1 MNVTS
6 GSDLILRIK
15 DDKGNGIRVSNKAS
29 FFIRVFTTNPS
40 NYIEYG
46 KEDIVERN
54 DYDTINIPADK
65 LQQLESGV
73 IAYTYGWSML
83 DDNFEDGEYNT
94 LKTVYT
100 NYYYQNNGDN
110 GSGGQVSNLEM
121 KDIRESI
128 AKINE
133 KLNAHTVTVQDNTL
147 IITT

>member
-65 LQQLESGV
+65 LQQL
-73 IAYTYGWSML
+73 
-83 DDNFEDGEYNT
+83 
-94 LKTVYT
+94 
-100 NYYYQNNGDN
+100 
-110 GSGGQVSNLEM
+110 
-121 KDIRESI
+121 
-128 AKINE
+128 
-133 KLNAHTVTVQDNTL
+133 
-147 IITT
+147 

>member
-1 MNVTS
+1 MTIDK
-6 GSDLILRIK
+6 GSDLILKIK
-15 DDKGNGIRVSNKAS
+15 DERGNGVRVSNKAS

-54 DYDTINIPADK
+54 DYDTIQIPAYK

-73 IAYTYGWSML
+73 IAYTYGWGIS
-83 DDNFEDGEYNT
+83 DDTFEDGEYNRV
-94 LKTVYT
+94 KTVYT
-100 NYYYQNNGDN
+100 NHYYQNNGDN
-110 GSGGQVSNLEM
+110 TTGGQISNVEI

-128 AKINE
+128 AKLNE
-133 KLNAHTVTVQDNTL
+133 KLNAHTVTVEDNTL